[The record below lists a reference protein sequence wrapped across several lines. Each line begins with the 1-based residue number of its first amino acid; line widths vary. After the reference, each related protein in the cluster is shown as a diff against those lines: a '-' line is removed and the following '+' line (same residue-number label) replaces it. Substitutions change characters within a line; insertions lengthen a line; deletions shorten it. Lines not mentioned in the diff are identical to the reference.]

1 MLDDANVLKQRDP
14 NGALR
19 IAGLQYQQANFSVD
33 LQNPDNDN
41 RPIKNIVVAGM
52 GGSALAALSIKSWLK
67 FELNDSFEI
76 VRTYDL
82 PVYVGRDTLVIVSS
96 YSGNTEETLSC
107 LDQAESKGAQV
118 AIITSGGK

>member
-14 NGALR
+14 NGALVV
-19 IAGLQYQQANFSVD
+19 ASQQYQQASSQVD
-33 LQNPDNDN
+33 LQNADHDN

-52 GGSALAALSIKSWLK
+52 GGSALAALCVKSWLK
-67 FELNDSFEI
+67 SELTVPFEV

-82 PVYVGRDTLVIVSS
+82 PDYVGQDTLVIASS

-107 LDQAESKGAQV
+107 LDQAESKGAL
-118 AIITSGGK
+118 